1 MEIATETGLDRMGEN
16 DDEDEDDEDDSDDE
30 DDDDDGAY
38 TAAPRAAT
46 PEEMEEEDPE
56 EMVLDQEA
64 PEELEIIMLEEEPE
78 PLQPCL
84 FTTLMKDYEESTL
97 RMFDDLDD
105 LDDPTEAD
113 YDMDEWFPEDEN
125 CDCD

>member
-1 MEIATETGLDRMGEN
+1 
-16 DDEDEDDEDDSDDE
+16 
-30 DDDDDGAY
+30 
-38 TAAPRAAT
+38 
-46 PEEMEEEDPE
+46 MEEEDPE

-84 FTTLMKDYEESTL
+84 FTTLMRDYEESTL

-113 YDMDEWFPEDEN
+113 YDMDEWFPEDGN